1 MVRPRI
7 LVRKAKET
15 LLYYVG
21 GVYRQ
26 TYEKD
31 IFLWAQA
38 ISFKVLITLVPI
50 VILATGILG
59 RILHEG
65 SEAFA
70 RVAQLIRQY
79 LPRGQ
84 GTQLI
89 LFIESLQKSG
99 TFFVN
104 LGILALAFSAMTLLT
119 TLRVV
124 ISNIFQ
130 EPWHRQRTI
139 LGGYLFDIRMAA
151 QVGLFFLLTVGLT
164 IAGPLLADRI
174 GLEYAWLQAGWR
186 TAFKWFGLLVPYLLS
201 IGMFFQ
207 LFYFVPKPHP
217 PKRSALL
224 GAVVTGLL
232 WEIAKYGFT
241 FYAANV
247 GGFERYAVRS
257 EGEESFLPALGDAF
271 GLIIAFVFWAY
282 YSGLVLCVGGL
293 IAVLHEKRH
302 RLRRLRAQAPAHP
315 TSEPDVHAAT
325 ETSVYAA
332 DEPALPVAHDASEP
346 DLPHSTLTKSE
357 RAQL

>member
-1 MVRPRI
+1 MARFRTYGKKVR
-7 LVRKAKET
+7 ET
-15 LLYYVG
+15 LVYYLS

-26 TYEKD
+26 ASEKD

-38 ISFKVLITLVPI
+38 ISFKVLIALVPI

-59 RILHEG
+59 RVLQG
-65 SEAFA
+65 DEAFA
-70 RVAQLIRQY
+70 RVAELIRLY

-84 GTQLI
+84 SSQLI
-89 LFIESLQKSG
+89 IFLERLQDAS
-99 TFFVN
+99 TTYTAF
-104 LGILALAFSAMTLLT
+104 GILALLFTTMTLFT

-130 EPWHRQRTI
+130 EPWHKQRSI
-139 LGGYLFDIRMAA
+139 LRGYLFDIRMAA
-151 QVGLFFLLTVGLT
+151 QVGLIFLLTFGITLLQNVGLT
-164 IAGPLLADRI
+164 VVREF
-174 GLEYAWLQAGWR
+174 GLDYWWLVEGWR
-186 TAFKWFGLLVPYLLS
+186 SVFRWFGLLVPYLLS

-232 WEIAKYGFT
+232 WEVAKYGFT

-247 GGFERYAVRS
+247 GRFDRYGVPGT
-257 EGEESFLPALGDAF
+257 EGEESFAALGDAF

-282 YSGLVLCVGGL
+282 YSGVVLCVGGL

-302 RLRRLRAQAPAHP
+302 RLRRLKEQHPAVTEP
-315 TSEPDVHAAT
+315 VEADGPSVDAVGESELPRPKRGPETEKTSTKREDVR
-325 ETSVYAA
+325 
-332 DEPALPVAHDASEP
+332 L
-346 DLPHSTLTKSE
+346 
-357 RAQL
+357 